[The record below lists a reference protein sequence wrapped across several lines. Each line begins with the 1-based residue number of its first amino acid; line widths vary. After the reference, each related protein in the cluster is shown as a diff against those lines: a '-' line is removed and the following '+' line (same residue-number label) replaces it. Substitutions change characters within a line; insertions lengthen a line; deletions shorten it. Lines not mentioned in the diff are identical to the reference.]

1 MGDLSE
7 DGMPLNS
14 PLYLFPQTEEQVPLK
29 AWAEER
35 QAEQFIPVRGHT
47 RALLLSRARGI
58 SVRAHGQG
66 ITGHGASNSNHLNR
80 RPSPTMHANSVM
92 HEEYNR
98 QGGAHHTI
106 CSCCSCSCVS

>member
-35 QAEQFIPVRGHT
+35 QAEQFIPVRSYT
-47 RALLLSRARGI
+47 RATLLVGD
-58 SVRAHGQG
+58 
-66 ITGHGASNSNHLNR
+66 
-80 RPSPTMHANSVM
+80 
-92 HEEYNR
+92 
-98 QGGAHHTI
+98 GGAGAGG
-106 CSCCSCSCVS
+106 SLR

>member
-35 QAEQFIPVRGHT
+35 QAEQFIPVRSHT
-47 RALLLSRARGI
+47 RALLVGD
-58 SVRAHGQG
+58 
-66 ITGHGASNSNHLNR
+66 GAC
-80 RPSPTMHANSVM
+80 
-92 HEEYNR
+92 
-98 QGGAHHTI
+98 GAGVEG
-106 CSCCSCSCVS
+106 SLR

>member
-35 QAEQFIPVRGHT
+35 QAEQFIPVRN
-47 RALLLSRARGI
+47 RP
-58 SVRAHGQG
+58 
-66 ITGHGASNSNHLNR
+66 NH
-80 RPSPTMHANSVM
+80 PQPCSPNFVWGS
-92 HEEYNR
+92 
-98 QGGAHHTI
+98 
-106 CSCCSCSCVS
+106 